1 MSDSRRSCESS
12 PRVLLQSRTDCA
24 RRFAE
29 EALVRDVRVFGGVWY
44 DILASSGGIPHRLP

>member
-1 MSDSRRSCESS
+1 VSDSRRSCESS

-24 RRFAE
+24 RRFAV